1 MREIWFI
8 LQRNKEGCN
17 MKRLARLLIRI
28 LVVSFIIISGNL
40 LIKGVPLL
48 GRPDTE
54 RIERVEIKHSGYPED
69 IKEFSDEKN
78 IELATALLGYL
89 NYSPLKGLSDDTKL
103 IQITYIMDDGSK
115 QEVSA
120 NNLTVWWNGQPRAL
134 KDENIFVKMC
144 TAVFYSE

>member
-1 MREIWFI
+1 
-8 LQRNKEGCN
+8 
-17 MKRLARLLIRI
+17 MKRIARLLIRI
-28 LVVSFIIISGNL
+28 LVVSFIIVSGNL
-40 LIKGVPLL
+40 LIKGVPLI

-54 RIERVEIKHSGYPED
+54 RIELVEIKHSGYPED
-69 IKEFSDEKN
+69 IKTFADEKN
-78 IELATALLGYL
+78 IELAAALLGYL
-89 NYSPLKGLSDDTKL
+89 NYSPLKGLSDDVQL

-120 NNLTVWWNGQPRAL
+120 NNQTVWWNGKPRAL